1 MPESMRRAAMDAA
14 EAFLETGPWT
24 APGAEAHAAAVR
36 ECASDPELRRRVL
49 IALGRLAGL
58 LRETDAAKD
67 YVLIAL
73 NEFPA
78 DREIQFFA
86 DRLNGQGS
94 RPFPPQAPPTRSRA
108 LEDVASSKTPPEPE
122 APTSDRFTAF
132 VAADSERFAKHIVSL
147 LSDLPNGT
155 IKPRVSAYLGRWRFP
170 IAHLKAMDVFLVL
183 KNVAVFCVVVFAV
196 VVVGFFAPVPGLN
209 QALQSLLAGAAGGF
223 IALLLLGGP
232 LLLTLILIRG
242 LYIVV
247 LAARTSVE
255 IVAGKIRLET
265 GVFTRVVHNIEV
277 TKLRDIT
284 LEQSFFNQ
292 LTGDGALVC
301 LADGLSLDRGKGDRI
316 ELVGLVGGYE
326 RLRALQDKLR
336 DLKFMMRSA
345 NYEKGIIQ

>member
-1 MPESMRRAAMDAA
+1 M
-14 EAFLETGPWT
+14 
-24 APGAEAHAAAVR
+24 
-36 ECASDPELRRRVL
+36 
-49 IALGRLAGL
+49 
-58 LRETDAAKD
+58 
-67 YVLIAL
+67 
-73 NEFPA
+73 
-78 DREIQFFA
+78 
-86 DRLNGQGS
+86 
-94 RPFPPQAPPTRSRA
+94 
-108 LEDVASSKTPPEPE
+108 
-122 APTSDRFTAF
+122 
-132 VAADSERFAKHIVSL
+132 
-147 LSDLPNGT
+147 
-155 IKPRVSAYLGRWRFP
+155 
-170 IAHLKAMDVFLVL
+170 
-183 KNVAVFCVVVFAV
+183 VFAV
-196 VVVGFFAPVPGLN
+196 VVVGFFATVPGLN

-345 NYEKGIIQ
+345 KYEKAYSMIGCSLRGARLHPQPTLAPPVNAGFLVKQHYSPPTKNNAGHPGIDVRVPVGTPVGACAIGTVVWAGLNVPLQGYPMGTSSLSIMGPLRGCFYQTSLRHSTSLPMTTY

>member
-78 DREIQFFA
+78 DREIQIFA

-108 LEDVASSKTPPEPE
+108 LEDVSHRRRHRSRKPPRV
-122 APTSDRFTAF
+122 TGSRRWWQN
-132 VAADSERFAKHIVSL
+132 SERFAKHIVSL

-170 IAHLKAMDVFLVL
+170 IAHLKAMDVFLVSRTL
-183 KNVAVFCVVVFAV
+183 
-196 VVVGFFAPVPGLN
+196 
-209 QALQSLLAGAAGGF
+209 QYSALWFS
-223 IALLLLGGP
+223 P
-232 LLLTLILIRG
+232 
-242 LYIVV
+242 
-247 LAARTSVE
+247 
-255 IVAGKIRLET
+255 
-265 GVFTRVVHNIEV
+265 
-277 TKLRDIT
+277 
-284 LEQSFFNQ
+284 
-292 LTGDGALVC
+292 
-301 LADGLSLDRGKGDRI
+301 
-316 ELVGLVGGYE
+316 
-326 RLRALQDKLR
+326 
-336 DLKFMMRSA
+336 
-345 NYEKGIIQ
+345 